1 MYVKL
6 ITISKQFYLI
16 QVYTFMTKCNNP
28 YVSKNKRQWISRFF
42 PDLLFIQIYFF
53 LAYAIEKQEL
63 APIFKYTYK
72 RL

>member
-1 MYVKL
+1 
-6 ITISKQFYLI
+6 
-16 QVYTFMTKCNNP
+16 MTKCNNP

-42 PDLLFIQIYFF
+42 PDLLFIQIFF

-63 APIFKYTYK
+63 TPIFKYTYK